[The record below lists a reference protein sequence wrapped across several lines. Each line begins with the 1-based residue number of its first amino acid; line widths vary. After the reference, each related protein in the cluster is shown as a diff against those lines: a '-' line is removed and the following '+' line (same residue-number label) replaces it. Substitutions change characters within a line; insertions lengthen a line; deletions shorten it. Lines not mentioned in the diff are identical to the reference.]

1 MKFGKKLLILLLAI
15 ISVACF
21 AFSAACSKEEE
32 PAPASNWEAV
42 ELNTDFTVPLY
53 EFPGLTEEE
62 LLDGTVTYR
71 FVSPLYE
78 DANGK
83 MVRKEYKSFFPTVYC
98 DVVGTWTVYYE
109 CGNKSIG
116 KTFKVVDSVKP
127 DIVFKETP
135 YDVWVGER
143 YFVPEVEVNDV
154 SGLKEVFK
162 ENHSVKLYVDESDE
176 NYDPENPVIDL
187 PLNDLLM
194 YRPTATGRI
203 VYTITISDVWGNV
216 ASASTEWNVKDP
228 EWTDTALEEGFVADY
243 DQSGYINT
251 VESGYVSS
259 YWTGSEIRE
268 TYHETFEGAN
278 GVLQITA
285 APNKKALGTF
295 KFNLMKPITQEDLVN
310 KSMMIKIYTT
320 NKIDYVLYGCE
331 KDQGGSIGMAHAFKI
346 NVTPN
351 EWNYIVLPTSQL
363 KYGYFDLED
372 EEIDS
377 FHICFGGNGANDYK
391 MSEDCVIYI
400 DSVTLVE
407 KLDNVE
413 LSVSGNQLSWQAIP
427 NATGYEVIDGD
438 TTTKI
443 TDTTYTITDSKA
455 KIGVRALAENSVLFI
470 AQDNYTP
477 FVDMSAFEEDDL
489 ALFNTA
495 SYELLATKNSSKGTT
510 REAHTLTAE
519 YLESFNGVD
528 NVLKVT
534 TTNNNVLN
542 PNGIGDVVINLPK
555 ACASGLTL
563 KFMCTKSDAT
573 AIRFIQPGTEYGWD
587 GVADITVSE
596 TEWKTVYIDY
606 TKKYGFNP
614 DIKDRIEIMVQG
626 GEMFAENVF
635 YFALVKDGDK
645 VMDLELGELKE
656 SLKDGE
662 LAMYDHAK
670 YTMTVIPGYSP
681 HSGSLY
687 NVKSEYLASYEGKS
701 GVMKIDV
708 QNNPGGDQ
716 GSDGKF
722 TLKLLAPHTGT
733 YTIRYRIEVADGD
746 TATSIMVPTSS
757 AGNEDS
763 NAYSLTEDVW
773 HTKAYTTNS
782 PVKDEIVLYNFT
794 AGAKFTI
801 YVDGVWDGDKVSEV
815 ELADAIAS
823 LKDGELASY
832 NSASYVYTLDSMY
845 SSWQGTDFNV
855 KASYLDSYEGATG
868 VLKIDVVNDKD
879 GNSAWFNLKLLKA
892 HEGTYTIKYRIE
904 VPEGGKASGII
915 TPMAYNE
922 KDVASFTYDNPSGIP
937 ITNNIWHTECITTT
951 STIKDYI
958 VLYNYGA
965 GANFTIYIDGIWLG
979 DTTANS

>member
-1 MKFGKKLLILLLAI
+1 M
-15 ISVACF
+15 
-21 AFSAACSKEEE
+21 
-32 PAPASNWEAV
+32 
-42 ELNTDFTVPLY
+42 
-53 EFPGLTEEE
+53 
-62 LLDGTVTYR
+62 
-71 FVSPLYE
+71 
-78 DANGK
+78 
-83 MVRKEYKSFFPTVYC
+83 
-98 DVVGTWTVYYE
+98 
-109 CGNKSIG
+109 
-116 KTFKVVDSVKP
+116 
-127 DIVFKETP
+127 
-135 YDVWVGER
+135 
-143 YFVPEVEVNDV
+143 
-154 SGLKEVFK
+154 
-162 ENHSVKLYVDESDE
+162 
-176 NYDPENPVIDL
+176 
-187 PLNDLLM
+187 
-194 YRPTATGRI
+194 
-203 VYTITISDVWGNV
+203 
-216 ASASTEWNVKDP
+216 
-228 EWTDTALEEGFVADY
+228 
-243 DQSGYINT
+243 
-251 VESGYVSS
+251 
-259 YWTGSEIRE
+259 
-268 TYHETFEGAN
+268 
-278 GVLQITA
+278 
-285 APNKKALGTF
+285 
-295 KFNLMKPITQEDLVN
+295 
-310 KSMMIKIYTT
+310 
-320 NKIDYVLYGCE
+320 
-331 KDQGGSIGMAHAFKI
+331 
-346 NVTPN
+346 
-351 EWNYIVLPTSQL
+351 
-363 KYGYFDLED
+363 
-372 EEIDS
+372 
-377 FHICFGGNGANDYK
+377 
-391 MSEDCVIYI
+391 
-400 DSVTLVE
+400 
-407 KLDNVE
+407 E

-443 TDTTYTITDSKA
+443 TDTTYTITNLKA

-477 FVDMSAFEEDDL
+477 FVDMTAFEEDDL

-587 GVADITVSE
+587 GVADIKVSE
-596 TEWKTVYIDY
+596 TEWQTIYIDY
-606 TKKYGFNP
+606 TKKYVSN
-614 DIKDRIEIMVQG
+614 DINDRIEIMVQG

-645 VMDLELGELKE
+645 VMDLELGELKG

-681 HSGSLY
+681 HSGRLY
-687 NVKSEYLASYEGKS
+687 DVTSEYLSSYEGKN
-701 GVMKIDV
+701 GVMKITV
-708 QNNPGGDQ
+708 QNNSSAE

-773 HTKAYTTNS
+773 HTKAYTTKS
-782 PVKDEIVLYNFT
+782 PVKDEIVLYNYT

-801 YVDGVWDGDKVSEV
+801 YVDGIWDGDKVSEV

-845 SSWQGTDFNV
+845 SPWQGTDFNV

-892 HEGTYTIKYRIE
+892 HEGTYTIKYRVE
-904 VPEGGKASGII
+904 VPEGGKATGIM
-915 TPMAYNE
+915 TTLVYNGTI
-922 KDVASFTYDNPSGIP
+922 DTSTMQHDDGNGIP
-937 ITNNIWHTECITTT
+937 STANNWHTVCVNTT